1 MMGRLGEHAVVLGAS
16 MGGLLAARVLSDT
29 FRRVTVVDRD
39 VLPTES
45 ADRRGV
51 PQGRHAHALLSRGA
65 QILEELFPGLLL
77 ELVASGVPVL
87 RDLSQMHA
95 EPGGH
100 LFSQQPHPL
109 SAPAYQP
116 SRAHLECQVRARV
129 RALPNV
135 KIMQCCEA
143 LGLTT
148 STDQQRVTGARILR
162 HGVQTTQET
171 LHADL
176 VVDATGRGGRT
187 TTWLSAMGYHPPKE
201 DQVPVHVK
209 YVSHRLRF
217 GPSALGDTSLVV
229 VGAKPGRPAV
239 LVLIAQENDRWTL
252 SLSGYGSHHPPT
264 DPHGFLQFARA
275 LAPPAVFAAIRDAEP
290 LDEPA
295 VHRFPANLRR
305 RYDQM
310 SQFPA
315 GLLVFGDAIC
325 SFNPIYGQ
333 GMSVAALEA
342 IALRDCLAKGDK
354 DLARR
359 FFRAAAKPVNIAWQ
373 LAVGAD
379 LALPEV
385 AGHRTHT
392 IRATNAYVDR
402 VLTAAEQDPAVGGQ
416 FLAVSAL
423 LDPPARLLRPSIIR
437 QALIGGRRNHASR
450 GNAIQPMQ
458 VERCGTPAAS
468 QPSRSPD
475 RT

>member
-1 MMGRLGEHAVVLGAS
+1 MGRIGEHAVVLGAS
-16 MGGLLAARVLSDT
+16 MGGLLAARVLSDA
-29 FRRVTVVDRD
+29 FQHVTVIDRD

-77 ELVASGVPVL
+77 DLVASGVPVL

-95 EPGGH
+95 APGGH
-100 LFSQQPHPL
+100 VFSQQPHPL

-116 SRAHLECQVRARV
+116 SRAHLECRVRARV

-143 LGLTT
+143 LGLIT

-162 HGVQTTQET
+162 HGIQTTQES

-187 TTWLSAMGYHPPKE
+187 PAWLPAMGYRPPTE

-209 YVSHRLRF
+209 YVSHRLRLAP
-217 GPSALGDTSLVV
+217 GALGDTSLVL
-229 VGAKPGRPAV
+229 VGAIPGRPAA
-239 LVLIAQENDRWTL
+239 LVLIEQENDRWTL
-252 SLSGYGSHHPPT
+252 SLSGYGNHHPPT
-264 DPHGFLQFARA
+264 NPHGFLQLAQA
-275 LAPPAVFAAIRDAEP
+275 LAPPHVFTAIRDAEP

-305 RYDQM
+305 RYDHM
-310 SQFPA
+310 TQFPA

-342 IALRDCLAKGDK
+342 IVLRDCLAKGQK

-359 FFRAAAKPVNIAWQ
+359 FFRAAARPVNIAWQ

-385 AGHRTHT
+385 AGHRTRT
-392 IRATNAYVDR
+392 VRATNAYVER
-402 VLTAAEQDPAVGGQ
+402 VLTAAEQDPATGGQ
-416 FLAVSAL
+416 FLAVTAL
-423 LDPPARLLRPSIIR
+423 LDPPARLFRPSIIR
-437 QALIGGRRNHASR
+437 QALIGGRRSYASH
-450 GNAIQPMQ
+450 GNATQPTR
-458 VERCGTPAAS
+458 VSPAAS
-468 QPSRSPD
+468 QSPRSPN

>member
-16 MGGLLAARVLSDT
+16 MAGLLAARVLSDT
-29 FRRVTVVDRD
+29 FQHVTVVDRD
-39 VLPTES
+39 VLPTDS
-45 ADRRGV
+45 TDRRGV
-51 PQGRHAHALLSRGA
+51 PQGRHVHALLSRGA
-65 QILEELFPGLLL
+65 QILEELFPGLLP

-87 RDLSQMHA
+87 HDMSQIHA
-95 EPGGH
+95 APGGH
-100 LFSQQPHPL
+100 LFSRQPHPL

-148 STDQQRVTGARILR
+148 STDQRRVTGARILR

-187 TTWLSAMGYHPPKE
+187 TAWLPAMGYQPPKE

-209 YVSHRLRF
+209 YVSHRLRLVP
-217 GPSALGDTSLVV
+217 GALGDTSLVL
-229 VGAKPGRPAV
+229 VGAIPGRPTT
-239 LVLIAQENDRWTL
+239 LGLIAQENDWWTL
-252 SLSGYGSHHPPT
+252 SLSGYGNHHPPT
-264 DPHGFLQFARA
+264 DPPGFLQFARA
-275 LAPPAVFAAIRDAEP
+275 LAPPHVFAAIRDAEP

-305 RYDQM
+305 RYDHM
-310 SQFPA
+310 SRFPA

-359 FFRAAAKPVNIAWQ
+359 FFRAAAKPVNVAWQ

-379 LALPEV
+379 FALPEV
-385 AGHRTHT
+385 AGHRTRT
-392 IRATNAYVDR
+392 VRATNAYVDR
-402 VLTAAEQDPAVGGQ
+402 VLTAAEQDAAVGAQ

-423 LDPPARLLRPSIIR
+423 LDPPARLLRPTIIR
-437 QALIGGRRNHASR
+437 QALLGGRRGHASR
-450 GNAIQPMQ
+450 GNTTKPMR
-458 VERCGTPAAS
+458 VDPCGTPAAS
-468 QPSRSPD
+468 QPPRSP
-475 RT
+475 R

>member
-1 MMGRLGEHAVVLGAS
+1 MSKLGEHAVVLGAS

-29 FRRVTVVDRD
+29 FQRVTVIDRD

-45 ADRRGV
+45 DNRRGV
-51 PQGRHAHALLSRGA
+51 PQGRHAHALLARGA

-87 RDLSQMHA
+87 RDLSQLHA
-95 EPGGH
+95 APGGH

-116 SRAHLECQVRARV
+116 SRAHLECRVRARV

-143 LGLTT
+143 LGLIT

-162 HGVQTTQET
+162 HGVQTTQES

-187 TTWLSAMGYHPPKE
+187 PAWLPAMGYQPPTE

-209 YVSHRLRF
+209 YVSHRLRLA
-217 GPSALGDTSLVV
+217 PNALGDISLVL
-229 VGAKPGRPAV
+229 VGAIPGRPTT
-239 LVLIAQENDRWTL
+239 LTLIEQENDRWTL
-252 SLSGYGSHHPPT
+252 SLSGYGNHHPPT
-264 DPHGFLQFARA
+264 DPHGFLQLVQS
-275 LAPPAVFAAIRDAEP
+275 LAPPHVFTAIRDAESS
-290 LDEPA
+290 DEPA

-305 RYDQM
+305 RYDHLT
-310 SQFPA
+310 QFPA

-342 IALRDCLAKGDK
+342 IALRDCLAKGQK

-359 FFRAAAKPVNIAWQ
+359 FFRAAAKPVNVAWQ

-385 AGHRTHT
+385 AGHRTRT
-392 IRATNAYVDR
+392 VRATNAYVDR
-402 VLTAAEQDPAVGGQ
+402 VLTAAEHDPATGGQ
-416 FLAVSAL
+416 FLAVTAL
-423 LDPPARLLRPSIIR
+423 LDPPARLFRPSIIR
-437 QALIGGRRNHASR
+437 QVLIGGRRGDATQPTR
-450 GNAIQPMQ
+450 GDP
-458 VERCGTPAAS
+458 CDSPSAS
-468 QPSRSPD
+468 QSPQLPN

>member
-1 MMGRLGEHAVVLGAS
+1 MGRIGEHAVVLGAS
-16 MGGLLAARVLSDT
+16 MGGLLAARVLSDA
-29 FRRVTVVDRD
+29 FRHVTVVDRD
-39 VLPTES
+39 VLPRES

-65 QILEELFPGLLL
+65 QILDELFPGLLR
-77 ELVASGVPVL
+77 ELVASGVPVV
-87 RDLSQMHA
+87 RDLSQMHIA
-95 EPGGH
+95 PGGH

-116 SRAHLECQVRARV
+116 SRAHLEYWVRTRV

-143 LGLTT
+143 LGLIT
-148 STDQQRVTGARILR
+148 STDQRRVTGARILR
-162 HGVQTTQET
+162 HGVQTTQES
-171 LHADL
+171 LYADL

-187 TTWLSAMGYHPPKE
+187 PAWLPAMGYQPPKE

-209 YVSHRLRF
+209 YVSHRLRLA
-217 GPSALGDTSLVV
+217 PRALGDTSLVL
-229 VGAKPGRPAV
+229 VGAMPGRPEQM
-239 LVLIAQENDRWTL
+239 VLIEQENDRWTL
-252 SLSGYGSHHPPT
+252 SLSGYANHHPPT

-275 LAPPAVFAAIRDAEP
+275 LAPPHVFAAIRDAEL
-290 LDEPA
+290 LDEHS
-295 VHRFPANLRR
+295 VHRYPANLRR
-305 RYDQM
+305 RYDQI

-342 IALRDCLAKGDK
+342 IALRDCLAKGQK

-359 FFRAAAKPVNIAWQ
+359 FFRAAAKPVNVAWQ

-385 AGHRTHT
+385 AGHRTRT

-402 VLTAAEQDPAVGGQ
+402 VLTAAEQDAATGRQFIAVT
-416 FLAVSAL
+416 AL
-423 LDPPARLLRPSIIR
+423 LDPPARLFRPGVIR
-437 QALIGGRRNHASR
+437 RALIGGRRSDASH
-450 GNAIQPMQ
+450 GNATQSTTADPCDS
-458 VERCGTPAAS
+458 RLPADS
-468 QPSRSPD
+468 
-475 RT
+475 